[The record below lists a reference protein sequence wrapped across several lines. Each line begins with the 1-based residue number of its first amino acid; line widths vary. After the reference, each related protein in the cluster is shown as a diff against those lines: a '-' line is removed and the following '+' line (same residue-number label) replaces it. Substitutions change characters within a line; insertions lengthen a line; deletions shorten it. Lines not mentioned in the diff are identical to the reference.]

1 MRTDGQLQKDVID
14 ELLWDPSIKEKEI
27 GVAVKSGVVTLTGSV
42 PSFGERYAKRV
53 AWSAP
58 GVRAV
63 HDKVAV
69 SI

>member
-1 MRTDGQLQKDVID
+1 MRTDVQLQKDVID

-27 GVAVKSGVVTLTGSV
+27 GVAVKNGVVTLTGSV
-42 PSFGERYAKRV
+42 PSFGERDAERA

-63 HDKVAV
+63 HDKLAV
-69 SI
+69 SL